1 MALEPDFRNNLEPA
15 LHHASIFPEDLAPG
29 YGLTLDSLATVHDK
43 VLRAFAEHPE
53 HAQTL
58 ASVPWAGQVLLATAK
73 AEVATTRESLFDF
86 DLAFNYWNWVYQIA
100 LYGRGYALAWDRLE
114 RSLYPRLHDGNLNAF
129 THAQGL
135 EFVQNREEVI
145 AAWQPVLPA
154 LINQLE
160 LSGVRIICNHATWMS
175 QGFLIVM
182 LHKALS
188 VYCERNPCASA
199 RVAALG
205 LRDPMEFG
213 THAYTL
219 LGPWI
224 TTLGHKLSPGISDLP
239 AIGAIQAISN
249 VLKVFPDTP
258 SGRFTC
264 CHRRWQGEVRK
275 VLRFLKT
282 LESTPGTLIFET
294 PSGMQDA
301 QINGALVPQPMAK
314 AAVRLSRARPNQMV
328 LVAMDERDL
337 FHAPRSRNGFQGGHM
352 RGGHLHMAVKSY
364 LGPRPSDS
372 APDWPLAHWQD
383 METQI
388 ADLIHTL

>member
-1 MALEPDFRNNLEPA
+1 M
-15 LHHASIFPEDLAPG
+15 
-29 YGLTLDSLATVHDK
+29 TLDTLAAIHDK
-43 VLRAFAEHPE
+43 VLAAFAEDPE

-58 ASVPWAGQVLLATAK
+58 AALSWAGAVLLATAK
-73 AEVATTRESLFDF
+73 AEVAAARAPLFDF
-86 DLAFNYWNWVYQIA
+86 DLAFNYWNWLYQFA
-100 LYGRGYALAWDRLE
+100 LYGRGHALAWDRLE
-114 RSLYPRLHDGNLNAF
+114 RSLYPRLDDAQVNAF

-135 EFVQNREEVI
+135 EFVQNRADVI

-154 LINQLE
+154 LIDQLE
-160 LSGVRIICNHATWMS
+160 VSGVRIICNHATWMS

-188 VYCERNPCASA
+188 VYCARTPRAAA

-205 LRDPMEFG
+205 LLDPMEFG
-213 THAYTL
+213 TRAHTL

-224 TTLGHKLSPGISDLP
+224 TTLGHKLSPAVSDLP

-258 SGRFTC
+258 SGRFVC

-275 VLRFLKT
+275 VLRLLKG

-301 QINGALVPQPMAK
+301 QVEGTLVPQPMAK
-314 AAVRLSRARPNQMV
+314 AAVRLSRARPNQVV

-337 FHAPRSRNGFQGGHM
+337 FDAPQNRGGFQGGRM
-352 RGGHLHMAVKSY
+352 RHGHLRIAVKSY
-364 LGPRPSDS
+364 LGPRPRQS
-372 APDWPLAHWQD
+372 APDWPFAHWQD

-388 ADLIHTL
+388 ADLIQTL